1 MIHQHVKKIKRKHIR
16 EIAIYGMV
24 GLTALFFQDLV
35 YWVSHRYFH
44 VFPSVSMILGS
55 TVGMFVAYYGHIKF
69 TFKRHRFS
77 KREFT
82 KFMITSM
89 IGLCINVGG
98 VRILT
103 KVFMLAPEYG
113 VIPTFITPFI
123 SFLISKFWAF
133 R

>member
-16 EIAIYGMV
+16 EIVIYGMV
-24 GLTALFFQDLV
+24 GLTALFFQDVV
-35 YWVSHRYFH
+35 YWILHRHFG

-55 TVGMFVAYYGHIKF
+55 FVGMAISYYGHVKF
-69 TFKRHRFS
+69 TFKKHRFS

-82 KFMITSM
+82 KFIVTSA
-89 IGLCINVGG
+89 IGICINVGG

-103 KVFMLAPEYG
+103 KVFMLSPEYG
-113 VIPTFITPFI
+113 VIPTFITPLVT
-123 SFLISKFWAF
+123 FLIRAF

>member
-16 EIAIYGMV
+16 EIAIYGVV
-24 GLTALFFQDLV
+24 GLTALFFQD
-35 YWVSHRYFH
+35 
-44 VFPSVSMILGS
+44 
-55 TVGMFVAYYGHIKF
+55 
-69 TFKRHRFS
+69 RFS

-82 KFMITSM
+82 KFMITSV